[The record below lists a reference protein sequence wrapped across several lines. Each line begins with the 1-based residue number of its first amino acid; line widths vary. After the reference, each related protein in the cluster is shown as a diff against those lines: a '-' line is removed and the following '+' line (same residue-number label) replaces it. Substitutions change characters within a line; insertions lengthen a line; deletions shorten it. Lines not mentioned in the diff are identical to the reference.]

1 MSLWCDKQRPRSL
14 DKLDYHLALTDRL
27 HKIAEAQDL
36 PHLLFYGPPGAG
48 KKTRISCLLKA
59 IFGPGVEKTKVEKK
73 SFKATSSKTVEI
85 TALGSNFHLEMNPSD
100 VGMYD
105 RVVVQE
111 IIKEIAAA
119 QNLATADASTS
130 RPFKVVVLTEADQ
143 LTKQAQHGLRRTME
157 KFAAT
162 CRIIL
167 CCESLSKI
175 IEPVRSRCLAI
186 RVPAPTTSEISQALT
201 KVCKSEGV
209 SLSPVFASNISQHSK
224 RNLRRALLMA
234 EASRVQAGPNSTL
247 SDETPIQIPDWERY
261 IAQVAK
267 EITSS
272 QTPQVLL
279 DTRAK
284 LYELLA
290 NCIPAE
296 VILKSLVNELNRKL
310 DDDLKF
316 QVIHWAAFYQARL
329 VSQGQKAIY
338 HLEAFIAKFL
348 AIYKEYLVSMFS

>member
-1 MSLWCDKQRPRSL
+1 MPLWCDKQRPRTL
-14 DKLDYHLALTDRL
+14 AELDYHPDLTERL
-27 HKIAEAQDL
+27 EKIALARDL

-48 KKTRISCLLKA
+48 KKTRIMCLLRA
-59 IFGPGVEKTKVEKK
+59 IFGPGVEKVRVERK
-73 SFKATSSKTVEI
+73 SFRATSAKVVEI

-119 QNLATADASTS
+119 QTMSMGSDDSK
-130 RPFKVVVLTEADQ
+130 PFKVVVLTEADQ
-143 LTKQAQHGLRRTME
+143 LSKQAQHGLRRTME

-167 CCESLSKI
+167 CCESLSKV
-175 IEPVRSRCLAI
+175 IEPIRSRCLAV
-186 RVPAPTTSEISQALT
+186 RVPAPTHQEISEALS
-201 KVCKSEGV
+201 KVCKAEGV
-209 SLSPVFASNISQHSK
+209 TLSPIFASNISQHSR

-234 EASRVQAGPNSTL
+234 EASRVQAGPNSRL
-247 SDETPIQIPDWERY
+247 EDNTPMQIPDWERY
-261 IAQVAK
+261 IALIAK
-267 EITSS
+267 DITTQQS
-272 QTPQVLL
+272 PQVLL

-290 NCIPAE
+290 NCIPPE
-296 VILKSLVNELNRKL
+296 IILKSLVAELSRKL
-310 DDDLKF
+310 DDSLKF
-316 QVIHWAAFYQARL
+316 QVVHWAAFYQARL

-338 HLEAFIAKFL
+338 HLEAFVAKFL
-348 AIYKEYLVSMFS
+348 ALYKEYLVSMFS